1 MIRVEPTSRP
11 WTAWWHIDDLTIPV
25 GDLLGEALDDLPR
38 VLAEWEFI
46 ETPDPVRTWEI
57 TTARAAG
64 RGDDDRLVLIL
75 HTHVLPTP
83 ARAASVALIGEFL
96 RTRNLID
103 TREDVPA

>member
-11 WTAWWHIDDLTIPV
+11 WAAWWHIDDLTIPT
-25 GDLLGEALDDLPR
+25 GDLLTEAIEDLPR
-38 VLAEWEFI
+38 VLAEWEFA
-46 ETPDPVRTWEI
+46 EAPGAAHTWEI

-64 RGDDDRLVLIL
+64 KGEDDRLVLIL
-75 HTHVLPTP
+75 HTHVHPTP
-83 ARAASVALIGEFL
+83 ERAAVVALIGEFL